1 MRRIKAFFAAIIAL
15 SFVSCANDIET
26 KETETETTAEVSS
39 EHQNKV
45 MKDDWRNITP
55 SGEHDVSVLFVNVG
69 KADSIIV
76 DIDGSFYMIDT
87 GTSESVPYTF
97 AALEALGVDKLSG
110 VFITHP
116 DRDHVGG
123 YSYIRDK
130 YEVECVYSSSIC
142 GDMYVIEGAAV
153 KDTLVKLD
161 PGEVVSAGDG
171 VYFEVLGPIK
181 YNADDDNNNS
191 LVLRLRVNG
200 VTVLFAGDMKKEEE
214 KSLLNAGIDFKCD
227 VLKVGH
233 HGRKDATSEKF
244 IESAQPEYAV
254 ISTSTEEEER
264 SANENVIEALEK
276 NNCEVYITEDYDLG
290 IMMKIE
296 EDGRIIFDN
305 FKTAASAE
313 KIKIDSVSKSTQ
325 ILMLKNKA
333 GYDVDLS
340 GWYVTSSRGGE
351 VFCFPKG
358 TVIKVGETLT
368 LACKGSDGDIIWN
381 ETNVWH
387 DSKDDTASLID
398 NYGNLVDTKE
408 SK

>member
-76 DIDGSFYMIDT
+76 DIDGSYYMIDT

-161 PGEVVSAGDG
+161 PGEVVSAGNG
-171 VYFEVLGPIK
+171 VYFEVLGPVK

-305 FKTAASAE
+305 FGTSASAE
-313 KIKIDSVSKSTQ
+313 KIKIDSVSKSTHT
-325 ILMLKNKA
+325 LTLKNKA

-358 TVIKVGETLT
+358 TVIKAGETLT

-398 NYGNLVDTKE
+398 KYGNLVDTKE

>member
-1 MRRIKAFFAAIIAL
+1 MRRIKAFFAAILAL

-26 KETETETTAEVSS
+26 DETKTETTS
-39 EHQNKV
+39 EASPEHENKV

-69 KADSIIV
+69 KADSIII
-76 DIDGSFYMIDT
+76 DIDGSYYMIDS

-97 AALEALGVDKLSG
+97 AALEALRVGKLSG

-200 VTVLFAGDMKKEEE
+200 ATVLFAGDMKKVEE
-214 KSLLNAGIDFKCD
+214 KSLLNVGIDFKCD

-254 ISTSTEEEER
+254 ISTSTEEEDR
-264 SANENVIEALEK
+264 SAHENVIEALEA

-305 FKTAASAE
+305 FETAASAE
-313 KIKIDSVSKSTQ
+313 KIKIAGVSKSTQ
-325 ILMLKNKA
+325 TLTLENKA

-351 VFCFPKG
+351 VFCFPEG
-358 TVIKVGETLT
+358 TIIKAGETLT
-368 LACKGSDGDIIWN
+368 LACKGSEGDIIWN

-387 DSKDDTASLID
+387 DSKDDAASLID
-398 NYGNLVDTKE
+398 KYGNLVDLEE
-408 SK
+408 SH

>member
-1 MRRIKAFFAAIIAL
+1 MRRIKAFFTAILAL

-26 KETETETTAEVSS
+26 KETETETTVEVSS

-45 MKDDWRNITP
+45 MKDDWKNITL
-55 SGEHDVSVLFVNVG
+55 SGEHDVSILFVNVG

-76 DIDGSFYMIDT
+76 DIDGSYYMIDT

-97 AALEALGVDKLSG
+97 SALEALGVDKLSG

-130 YEVECVYSSSIC
+130 YEVDCVYSSSIC
-142 GDMYVIEGAAV
+142 GDMYVIEGTAV

-171 VYFEVLGPIK
+171 VHFEVLGPIK

-233 HGRKDATSEKF
+233 HGRKDATSE
-244 IESAQPEYAV
+244 
-254 ISTSTEEEER
+254 
-264 SANENVIEALEK
+264 N
-276 NNCEVYITEDYDLG
+276 
-290 IMMKIE
+290 
-296 EDGRIIFDN
+296 
-305 FKTAASAE
+305 
-313 KIKIDSVSKSTQ
+313 
-325 ILMLKNKA
+325 
-333 GYDVDLS
+333 
-340 GWYVTSSRGGE
+340 
-351 VFCFPKG
+351 
-358 TVIKVGETLT
+358 
-368 LACKGSDGDIIWN
+368 
-381 ETNVWH
+381 
-387 DSKDDTASLID
+387 SL
-398 NYGNLVDTKE
+398 NPHSLNTR
-408 SK
+408 